1 MMQTSAGYRL
11 DLALRIFEGLSP
23 LSLFET
29 VFVVGKGKRVRL
41 AWNTRMN
48 KWARLR
54 QDSGAAVQ
62 AEFDFAALWQRLRLT
77 NGSKLMEPYVWLVGA
92 QRPSSVHEDADQP

>member
-11 DLALRIFEGLSP
+11 DLALRIFEGLSQ

-29 VFVVGKGKRVRL
+29 VFALGKRKRVRL

-48 KWARLR
+48 N
-54 QDSGAAVQ
+54 
-62 AEFDFAALWQRLRLT
+62 T
-77 NGSKLMEPYVWLVGA
+77 NNCEA
-92 QRPSSVHEDADQP
+92 